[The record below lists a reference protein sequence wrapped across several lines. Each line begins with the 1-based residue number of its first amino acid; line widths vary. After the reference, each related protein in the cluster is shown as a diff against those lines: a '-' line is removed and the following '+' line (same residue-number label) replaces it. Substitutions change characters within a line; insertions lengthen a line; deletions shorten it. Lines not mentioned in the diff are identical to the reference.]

1 MSQNFKDGCDI
12 CLGCSLV
19 EEIRQPC
26 RYYSFEQKPGFNY
39 GFNYEVG
46 MYILLGCCV
55 TLVILYTSIITC
67 KCGRKSNRVDM
78 GNQVDVGNPA
88 DVEAPATPPILP
100 ILPPSTPDLNESI
113 TCGRA
118 ALEHLNRFG
127 FSSSDEEI

>member
-1 MSQNFKDGCDI
+1 
-12 CLGCSLV
+12 
-19 EEIRQPC
+19 
-26 RYYSFEQKPGFNY
+26 
-39 GFNYEVG
+39 
-46 MYILLGCCV
+46 MYVLLGCCV
-55 TLVILYTSIITC
+55 ILVIVYTSIITC

-88 DVEAPATPPILP
+88 DVEAPEAPAAPPILP

-113 TCGRA
+113 ARGRA